1 MKNNKSKKP
10 LRNYIFAGCTYD
22 TIRYIAEADIY
33 FKNRKINLFDK
44 EGLPNTKACMRLLG
58 FDTNSPITLVL
69 REEEDRR
76 TKPSNPDVLVR
87 TADDPKLAQWC
98 NIYAGKLRTDYYPPE
113 VLHKYLKHIAFDE
126 DVMHVK
132 VNAESFNVDSFGENY
147 NG

>member
-1 MKNNKSKKP
+1 MKNNKNKKP

-22 TIRYIAEADIY
+22 TIRYIAEASIY
-33 FKNRKINLFDK
+33 YKNKKINLFDR

-87 TADDPKLAQWC
+87 TANDPKLVQWC
-98 NIYAGKLRTDYYPPE
+98 NIYAGKFRTDYIPPVE
-113 VLHKYLKHIAFDE
+113 LHEYLENIAFDG
-126 DVMHVK
+126 DVMHVD
-132 VNAESFNVDSFGENY
+132 VDAERFAVANYGEDY